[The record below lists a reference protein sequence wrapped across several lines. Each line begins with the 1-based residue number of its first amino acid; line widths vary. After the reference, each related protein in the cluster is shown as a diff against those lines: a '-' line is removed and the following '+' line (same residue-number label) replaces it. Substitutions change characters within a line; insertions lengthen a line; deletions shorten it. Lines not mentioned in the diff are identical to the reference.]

1 MITDE
6 QLLAEVAEILEVE
19 DESTVTMDAS
29 LDELGWDSLCVLS
42 FIGFA
47 DEKLGKTISG
57 DALRDCQTVGDLRN
71 LL

>member
-1 MITDE
+1 MDDKD
-6 QLLAEVAEILEVE
+6 LLAEVAEILEIE
-19 DESTVTMDAS
+19 DDSAVTMDAN

-47 DEKLGKTISG
+47 DEKGKTLTG
-57 DALRDCQTVGDLRN
+57 DDLRDCQTVGDLRN